1 MHVRS
6 WMCVASTFTQ
16 QYTELKERGE
26 LWFYFLLSHGW
37 QRRRGQVGGGSKRG
51 ATNRLVAALCLA
63 HPHACSDFILYPRS
77 LLSLLARSLLSV
89 FMVSLCCFGYSLVQ
103 CARFAL
109 LFFAVIPEPFQPR
122 LHKSWDRVRERGADR
137 QTKRIQRESQEGGW
151 MWFKFWCQLN
161 CIARGCWTN
170 SFEG

>member
-1 MHVRS
+1 MPFPPCKVCRSFKCTQTIMHVRN

-77 LLSLLARSLLSV
+77 LLSLLALCSACSWSHCAVLVTLWYGV
-89 FMVSLCCFGYSLVQ
+89 LVSPSCFL
-103 CARFAL
+103 
-109 LFFAVIPEPFQPR
+109 P
-122 LHKSWDRVRERGADR
+122 
-137 QTKRIQRESQEGGW
+137 
-151 MWFKFWCQLN
+151 
-161 CIARGCWTN
+161 
-170 SFEG
+170 

>member
-1 MHVRS
+1 MVLFPPLS
-6 WMCVASTFTQ
+6 WLAKEEGTSGRREQEGCDQSSGSST
-16 QYTELKERGE
+16 
-26 LWFYFLLSHGW
+26 
-37 QRRRGQVGGGSKRG
+37 V
-51 ATNRLVAALCLA
+51 
-63 HPHACSDFILYPRS
+63 PRS
-77 LLSLLARSLLSV
+77 PTCMLWLYTLSSLSALSARSLLSV
-89 FMVSLCCFGYSLVQ
+89 FMVSLCCFGYSLVR

-151 MWFKFWCQLN
+151 MWFKFWRQLN

>member
-109 LFFAVIPEPFQPR
+109 LFFAVIPEPFLAPSAQELRPGKGTR
-122 LHKSWDRVRERGADR
+122 SR
-137 QTKRIQRESQEGGW
+137 QTNQKDPERVTGRR
-151 MWFKFWCQLN
+151 MN
-161 CIARGCWTN
+161 VV
-170 SFEG
+170 

>member
-26 LWFYFLLSHGW
+26 LWFYFLLAHGW

-63 HPHACSDFILYPRS
+63 HPHARSDFILYPRS
-77 LLSLLARSLLSV
+77 LLSLLARFLLGV
-89 FMVSLCCFGYSLVQ
+89 FMVSLCCFGYSLVH

-109 LFFAVIPEPFQPR
+109 LFFAAIPEPFQPR
-122 LHKSWDRVRERGADR
+122 LHKS
-137 QTKRIQRESQEGGW
+137 
-151 MWFKFWCQLN
+151 
-161 CIARGCWTN
+161 
-170 SFEG
+170 